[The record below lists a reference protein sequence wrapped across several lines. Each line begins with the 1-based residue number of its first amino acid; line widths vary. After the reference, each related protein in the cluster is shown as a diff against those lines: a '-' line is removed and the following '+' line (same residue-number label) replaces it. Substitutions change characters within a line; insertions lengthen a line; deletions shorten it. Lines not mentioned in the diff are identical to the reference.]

1 MNVMKP
7 GTTIFALTAFL
18 LASNLNAHD
27 QIFKGTYVRGHE
39 VDAFTPCGS
48 KLSFWASYN
57 WAGQKLVE
65 FYKSKPRD
73 PYQPIYVE
81 FRGHILD
88 EELDGFARSHDGM
101 IRISEVLL
109 VKDEAPAKCSS
120 AS

>member
-1 MNVMKP
+1 MKS
-7 GTTIFALTAFL
+7 GTTMLALTALL

-27 QIFKGTYVRGHE
+27 QIFKGAYVRGHE
-39 VDAFTPCGS
+39 VDAFKPCGS
-48 KLSFWASYN
+48 KHSFWASYN
-57 WAGQKLVE
+57 WVGQELVE

-81 FRGHILD
+81 FRGHILN
-88 EELDGFARSHDGM
+88 EELDGFAMAYDGI

-109 VKDEAPAKCSS
+109 IKDEIPAECNS